1 MLNTNDFVDITQ
13 MIPKKYLLIF
23 AIALGLALF
32 IADKIMKRLF
42 WPDDPEDENSQPA
55 IFEMKN
61 KKRK

>member
-13 MIPKKYLLIF
+13 MIPKEDLLIF
-23 AIALGLALF
+23 VIALGLALF

-42 WPDDPEDENSQPA
+42 WSDDPEDENSQPA